1 MKKMLFVFALCL
13 MAACKGEK
21 SPAGVNTAEELAAFV
36 KETYT
41 DVFAAYAEANS
52 QGTVP
57 DISVFDKKYL
67 TRSLQDSLNS
77 EEFIDADYWL
87 QAQDFSTPVFDIVD
101 SRATDENSGY
111 VDIAI
116 KVFGRDSE
124 SVQDCRVMVR
134 KEDGQWKI
142 GGFQSW

>member
-1 MKKMLFVFALCL
+1 MLFVFALCL

-57 DISVFDKKYL
+57 DISVFRIRSIARSSL
-67 TRSLQDSLNS
+67 TQIIGFRPRTSARLSSTSL
-77 EEFIDADYWL
+77 
-87 QAQDFSTPVFDIVD
+87 
-101 SRATDENSGY
+101 
-111 VDIAI
+111 IA
-116 KVFGRDSE
+116 VPPTRTAA
-124 SVQDCRVMVR
+124 MLT
-134 KEDGQWKI
+134 
-142 GGFQSW
+142 

>member
-1 MKKMLFVFALCL
+1 MKISSKTKKMLFVFALCL

-77 EEFIDADYWL
+77 EEFIDAD
-87 QAQDFSTPVFDIVD
+87 
-101 SRATDENSGY
+101 
-111 VDIAI
+111 
-116 KVFGRDSE
+116 
-124 SVQDCRVMVR
+124 
-134 KEDGQWKI
+134 
-142 GGFQSW
+142 